1 MILFSHFALND
12 LTRVAY
18 GVTKDMHVDAFGQEF
33 PHGSQVVIG
42 RYFNQQGRN
51 LYSYVQCDK
60 SEAYIFSHLIRALK
74 F

>member
-1 MILFSHFALND
+1 
-12 LTRVAY
+12 
-18 GVTKDMHVDAFGQEF
+18 
-33 PHGSQVVIG
+33 
-42 RYFNQQGRN
+42 